1 MNLLIKK
8 KHQLKQDLRIP
19 YLVSP
24 KDWPGLALSGQSL
37 NQFDSSEDFEFTEVD
52 PLLEL
57 DPKARTQLYFQ
68 AHAHLSFLQKLS
80 LLQSPAF
87 GHFFDQEL
95 VWASFPPRSPDELFK
110 MSSLISALP
119 EKFKSWLHEKELQ
132 FYDLA
137 PVLSFKV
144 DQDEFQ
150 SFSMI
155 LEKWDQINFSR
166 SLGAQTIELLV
177 ELCLLG
183 HTFDSLMKL
192 WTAPGDELLKNLK
205 ILRFPQ
211 VTLNDEN
218 KKNHSLQW
226 PSSTQ
231 VQTQRRGDRWGYNI
245 HFFVSGHQELNKTI
259 EQFKK
264 AAEQW
269 KNQSL

>member
-24 KDWPGLALSGQSL
+24 KGWPGLALSGQIL

-52 PLLEL
+52 PMLKL
-57 DPKARTQLYFQ
+57 DPKVRTQLYLQ
-68 AHAHLSFLQKLS
+68 ANADLSFLQKLS

-87 GHFFDQEL
+87 GHFFDPEL
-95 VWASFPPRSPDELFK
+95 VWASLPPRSPDELFT
-110 MSSLISALP
+110 MSSLINALP
-119 EKFKSWLHEKELQ
+119 EKFKSWLHEKDLQ

-137 PVLSFKV
+137 PILSFKT
-144 DQDEFQ
+144 DQNEFK
-150 SFSMI
+150 SFSFI
-155 LEKWDQINFSR
+155 LEKWDQINFSK
-166 SLGAQTIELLV
+166 SLGAQVIELLV

-192 WTAPGDELLKNLK
+192 WNAPGDQVLRNLK

-211 VTLNDEN
+211 AALTDEN
-218 KKNHSLQW
+218 KKSHSLHW

-231 VQTQRRGDRWGYNI
+231 VQAQRRGDRWGYNI
-245 HFFVSGHQELNKTI
+245 HFFVSGHQELIKTI

-269 KNQSL
+269 KNQSH